1 MTNVSREWRTSRK
14 KSDHEFP
21 QEDIPYL
28 ANEARDYCISR
39 GMVYKDSNGKPQ
51 HIPFT
56 LYPSPFPKR
65 LFSTAR
71 EVQTDFN
78 ILVHKASQ
86 DYQFTKNALSS
97 TISADQFTAKLFQIY
112 EKVWEQGAAQSIS
125 LGIFRSDYLI
135 DTTGKL
141 NNECHSRTKTDAM
154 DENNN
159 GLCIKQV
166 EINTIALG
174 GIAFS
179 CLIPEMHRYLL
190 ELIEQKSKS
199 LNRQKLHVP
208 LNPAL
213 DEAADGLIKAWE
225 LYGSER
231 AVIMFVIQP
240 DEINVYD
247 QRHLEYRV
255 RERSKGVRVIRRSL
269 TDVFRDG
276 ETDNAKSLHLNGMEI
291 AVAYFRAGYTPK
303 DYPTENEWS
312 ARLTIELSRCIKCP
326 TVAHQLMGTKK
337 MQQVMS
343 NPGVLER
350 FLPDK
355 ESVDRVRKTFTG
367 LYSLDPGP
375 AGDHNMEYCLQR
387 TDRCVLK
394 PQREGGGNNIYGEDI
409 RHTLLNDSKNR
420 TQYIVMDLIQPEMNR
435 NVIVREEYTN
445 VHTVDVI
452 PELGIVGIFLSR
464 GDEVLVNKEGGYLIR
479 TKAAT
484 QGDGG
489 VYAGRAAFDSPYMV

>member
-1 MTNVSREWRTSRK
+1 M
-14 KSDHEFP
+14 
-21 QEDIPYL
+21 
-28 ANEARDYCISR
+28 
-39 GMVYKDSNGKPQ
+39 
-51 HIPFT
+51 
-56 LYPSPFPKR
+56 
-65 LFSTAR
+65 
-71 EVQTDFN
+71 
-78 ILVHKASQ
+78 
-86 DYQFTKNALSS
+86 
-97 TISADQFTAKLFQIY
+97 
-112 EKVWEQGAAQSIS
+112 
-125 LGIFRSDYLI
+125 I

-190 ELIEQKSKS
+190 ELMEQKRKISRGCNDNQS
-199 LNRQKLHVP
+199 RVADAAYVNTPWSQPRYQEFLMEVP

-225 LYGSER
+225 LYGSEC

-255 RERSKGVRVIRRSL
+255 RERSKGVTVIRRSL

-276 ETDNAKSLHLNGMEI
+276 ETDNAKSLYLNGIEI

-375 AGDHNMEYCLQR
+375 VGDHNMEYCLQR

>member
-1 MTNVSREWRTSRK
+1 
-14 KSDHEFP
+14 
-21 QEDIPYL
+21 
-28 ANEARDYCISR
+28 
-39 GMVYKDSNGKPQ
+39 
-51 HIPFT
+51 
-56 LYPSPFPKR
+56 
-65 LFSTAR
+65 
-71 EVQTDFN
+71 
-78 ILVHKASQ
+78 
-86 DYQFTKNALSS
+86 
-97 TISADQFTAKLFQIY
+97 
-112 EKVWEQGAAQSIS
+112 
-125 LGIFRSDYLI
+125 
-135 DTTGKL
+135 
-141 NNECHSRTKTDAM
+141 
-154 DENNN
+154 
-159 GLCIKQV
+159 
-166 EINTIALG
+166 
-174 GIAFS
+174 
-179 CLIPEMHRYLL
+179 
-190 ELIEQKSKS
+190 
-199 LNRQKLHVP
+199 
-208 LNPAL
+208 
-213 DEAADGLIKAWE
+213 
-225 LYGSER
+225 
-231 AVIMFVIQP
+231 MFVIQP

-255 RERSKGVRVIRRSL
+255 RKRSKGVRVIRRSL

-375 AGDHNMEYCLQR
+375 VGDHNMEYCLQR

>member
-1 MTNVSREWRTSRK
+1 M
-14 KSDHEFP
+14 
-21 QEDIPYL
+21 
-28 ANEARDYCISR
+28 
-39 GMVYKDSNGKPQ
+39 
-51 HIPFT
+51 
-56 LYPSPFPKR
+56 
-65 LFSTAR
+65 
-71 EVQTDFN
+71 
-78 ILVHKASQ
+78 
-86 DYQFTKNALSS
+86 
-97 TISADQFTAKLFQIY
+97 
-112 EKVWEQGAAQSIS
+112 
-125 LGIFRSDYLI
+125 
-135 DTTGKL
+135 
-141 NNECHSRTKTDAM
+141 
-154 DENNN
+154 
-159 GLCIKQV
+159 
-166 EINTIALG
+166 
-174 GIAFS
+174 
-179 CLIPEMHRYLL
+179 
-190 ELIEQKSKS
+190 
-199 LNRQKLHVP
+199 
-208 LNPAL
+208 

-247 QRHLEYRV
+247 QRHLEYRI
-255 RERSKGVRVIRRSL
+255 RERSKGVKVIRQSL

-276 ETDNAKSLHLNGMEI
+276 ETDYAKSLYVNGMEI

-303 DYPTENEWS
+303 DYPTESEWS
-312 ARLTIELSRCIKCP
+312 ARLTIELSRSIKCP

-355 ESVDRVRKTFTG
+355 ESVDRVRRTFTG

-375 AGDHNMEYCLQR
+375 LGDENMECCLKR
-387 TDRCVLK
+387 TERCVLK

-409 RHTLLNDSKNR
+409 RHTLINDAKSR
-420 TQYIVMDLIQPEMNR
+420 TQYILMDLIQPKIDR
-435 NVIVREEYTN
+435 NLIVREEYTN
-445 VHTVDVI
+445 VQTLDVI

-489 VYAGRAAFDSPYMV
+489 VYAGRAAFDSPYVV